1 MSKLKSLTLFESL
14 ASISDPR
21 IERTK
26 EHKLVDILVIA
37 VCATICG
44 AESWEEIAEFGRAK
58 QEWFAGFLELPNGIA
73 SHDTFRRVFL
83 LLKPSELQTSFL
95 DWVQS
100 AVHLTSGQV
109 VNLDGKH
116 LRGRREAAR
125 RQRWLTDGECVG
137 QCAACGIGAS
147 KNRGEVE

>member
-14 ASISDPR
+14 ASINDPR

-44 AESWEEIAEFGRAK
+44 AASWEEIAEFGRVK
-58 QEWFAGFLELPNGIA
+58 QELFAEFLELPNGIA

-83 LLKPSELQTSFL
+83 LLKPSALQMAFL
-95 DWVQS
+95 AWVQA
-100 AVHLTSGQV
+100 AVSLTGGQL
-109 VNLDGKH
+109 VNIDGKH
-116 LRGRREAAR
+116 LRGSKHKPDGKDGLRMVSAWASE
-125 RQRWLTDGECVG
+125 QRVVLG
-137 QCAACGIGAS
+137 
-147 KNRGEVE
+147 